1 MSGRGQPAHSHS
13 AAGRLAGVDVLR
25 GVAILAVMADH
36 WGTSLLYRP
45 ATNLIER
52 SALVLNAN
60 GRYGV
65 LIFFVVS
72 GFVITRTIMQRDG
85 SAFAVD
91 ARAFYLRRAGRILP
105 LYFLWLSL
113 GIVAVGVLCDHTV
126 MADFIIH
133 RPGARFDWIFWA
145 SILTFT
151 FNYGALGAAVLWGL
165 HWDIFWSLCVEEQ
178 FYALFPAL
186 LRWSKSEARL
196 LPALLILYLLAVPV
210 RAVVY
215 LSISSDWFSVMVPLP
230 ACVDLLAAGVFAAL
244 VAPRI
249 RWSRSQALYAT
260 AAAST
265 FMPLSIWLLPVGILH
280 PTVIALGMVPLLW
293 AAHCGAIFRGAP
305 WVPLARIGELSYGM
319 YLLHPVV
326 LYALAPWLG
335 GISYFLGY
343 IVFIAATAAVAQ
355 ASYALFER
363 PANRWIRAR
372 GIRPTLPTEA
382 VRPQGAPA
390 RPWR

>member
-13 AAGRLAGVDVLR
+13 AAGRLVGVDVLR

-45 ATNLIER
+45 ATSLIER
-52 SALVLNAN
+52 GALTLNAN

-65 LIFFVVS
+65 LMFFVIS

-85 SAFAVD
+85 SVFAVD
-91 ARAFYLRRAGRILP
+91 TRAFYLRRAGRILP

-113 GIVAVGVLCDHTV
+113 GIVAVGMLRDHTM
-126 MADFIIH
+126 MADFIFH
-133 RPGARFDWIFWA
+133 RSGAHLDWIFWA

-178 FYALFPAL
+178 FYALFPVL
-186 LRWSKSEARL
+186 LRWSKLETRL
-196 LPALLILYLLAVPV
+196 LPVLLILFLLAPPV
-210 RAVVY
+210 RALVY
-215 LSISSDWFSVMVPLP
+215 RFISSDWFSVMTPLP
-230 ACVDLLAAGVFAAL
+230 ACVDLLAAGVFAAV

-249 RWSRSQALYAT
+249 RWSRSQAFYAT
-260 AAAST
+260 AVASA
-265 FMPLSIWLLPVGILH
+265 FMPVSIWLLPVGVLH
-280 PTVIALGMVPLLW
+280 PTVIAIGMVPLLW
-293 AAHCGAIFRGAP
+293 GAHCGAIFWQPP
-305 WVPLARIGELSYGM
+305 WMLLARIGELSYGM

-326 LYALAPWLG
+326 LYALSPWLRG
-335 GISYFLGY
+335 MGYFLGY

-355 ASYALFER
+355 ASYTLFER
-363 PANRWIRAR
+363 PANRWIRTR

-382 VRPQGAPA
+382 VRP
-390 RPWR
+390 